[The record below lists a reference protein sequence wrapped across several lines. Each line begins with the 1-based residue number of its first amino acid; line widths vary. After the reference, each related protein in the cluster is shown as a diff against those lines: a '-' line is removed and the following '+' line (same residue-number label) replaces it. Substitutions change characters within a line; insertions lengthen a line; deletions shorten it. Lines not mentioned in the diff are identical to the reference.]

1 MKRKLNG
8 YNYARKFQKYTD
20 EVATGQVTEGR
31 QLTSCKARSSRFSLL
46 FFLVQSEGTVSS
58 NEVDRKS
65 LEYPP
70 PFEDEERRKE
80 FVANV
85 RLRCEKILK
94 QVRLFKETC
103 KVTKVT
109 EDLAD
114 SSGSDSTTASTIEGE
129 SEEKLSM
136 GSLTTDQLSQKLKQH
151 IERISELLQVHDIPD
166 VSSVKRFIDVNRHF
180 YIFNFLFLFNAS
192 CTCCFL
198 SST

>member
-1 MKRKLNG
+1 ML
-8 YNYARKFQKYTD
+8 
-20 EVATGQVTEGR
+20 
-31 QLTSCKARSSRFSLL
+31 SSRFSPL

-103 KVTKVT
+103 EVTKVT

-114 SSGSDSTTASTIEGE
+114 PSGSDSIKASTIESE

-166 VSSVKRFIDVNRHF
+166 VSSIKRFIDINHHF
-180 YIFNFLFLFNAS
+180 YIFNFLVLFNAL